1 MHSNIKSWQQVLLMS
16 RRLGVKSL
24 LQPANLM
31 LALCLFISAMAAST
45 LGFFSL
51 NVSHTLNRDVAQFLG
66 ADLVVRSRNDL
77 GNQWWQ
83 ELTEQNPVKTVAITH
98 GAIGPAGY
106 HSIAL
111 KSISDDYP
119 RQGELKLSANNRDY
133 TAQGQSLHPN
143 TAWLDR
149 RALSVLGA
157 QLGDRIQI
165 GEAFF
170 TVAAE
175 IRLEPDRL
183 TQLQHTLPRIMIHE
197 SALALTGIR
206 IHQGRAEYRYLFNG
220 TEEELLQLKNQLPVQ
235 LQKPHQILTPDS
247 GQHPFSRLIKRAE
260 KMLGMVSV
268 LVLLLCGSA
277 AAMLAMDTMRR
288 YVYPSAVLR
297 CMGVNRK
304 NVSRA
309 LFLQLLCLT
318 ILSSFLGA
326 YGGWLIQPLL
336 ADVLAPHL
344 VFAEMVFHIKV
355 PLLALVMT
363 LIMLIAFVYP
373 PLKQLEQQAPAHILR
388 GQLNTGSHWG
398 LTTLTAT
405 LSVLGLLWYYS
416 DNPRLTLYLATGV
429 LLVVIIALAFGW
441 LLNKLTGLSYHLTRG
456 SLRIVLRAIGRT
468 PSKHLATMS
477 TLGIAV
483 MAFSMTAVLRNN
495 FIDTYQVQHIEFD
508 GNYIF
513 NSLPQEQHQH
523 FENMLKKEG
532 AQPRGT
538 YPTVD
543 AMLVSINGIAIDSA
557 LKHESDSREETRS
570 PVRLSWS
577 EKLPDNNTL
586 IEGQWPQPGAGEVSV
601 EAEVMTDL
609 GLNIG
614 DVLGFSVGEQLLTT
628 TITSSRQYKS
638 GGSRF
643 MFWFMFTPD
652 TLERFD
658 HTTMGGFSY
667 HANSTQLLSR
677 ISEAFPQ
684 ARIVSLEQQMSRMR
698 DIMNAMTTI
707 MNSILVL
714 LLSAAFTVLIAS
726 AFVHQQKGQNKWL
739 LLQAIGVRKIRL
751 RFMILLEYM
760 IIGSIACVVGIMAA
774 EIIADTLFSAVFA
787 MSFDGDSTLY
797 GLMLL
802 ITAVVFAM
810 FGWLLSRL
818 SLKQPIQIL
827 QQS

>member
-1 MHSNIKSWQQVLLMS
+1 MQSNIKPWQQVWLMT
-16 RRLGVKSL
+16 RRLGMKSL
-24 LQPANLM
+24 MQPANLM
-31 LALCLFISAMAAST
+31 LALCLFVSAMAAST

-66 ADLVVRSRNDL
+66 ADLVVRSRHDL
-77 GNQWWQ
+77 GNRWQ
-83 ELTEQNPVKTVAITH
+83 ELTDQKPVKTVAITH
-98 GAIGPAGY
+98 GAIGPSGY

-111 KSISDDYP
+111 KSISNDYP
-119 RQGELKLSANNRDY
+119 RQGELKLADGGGDGSA
-133 TAQGQSLHPN
+133 TGQSLQHN
-143 TAWLDR
+143 QAWLDR
-149 RALSVLGA
+149 RALTVLGA

-170 TVAAE
+170 IVDAE
-175 IRLEPDRL
+175 ILLEPDRL

-197 SALALTGIR
+197 QAMAATGIH
-206 IHQGRAEYRYLFNG
+206 INQGRAEYRYLFNG
-220 TEEELLQLKNQLPVQ
+220 THQQLLPLHEELPDLLEI
-235 LQKPHQILTPDS
+235 PHQILTPDS
-247 GQHPFSRLIKRAE
+247 GQHPFSRMVKRAE

-277 AAMLAMDTMRR
+277 AAMLAMDTMQR

-309 LFLQLLCLT
+309 LFLQLSCLT
-318 ILSSFLGA
+318 VLSSILGA
-326 YGGWLIQPLL
+326 WGGWLIQPLL

-344 VFAEMVFHIKV
+344 LLSESIFHIKV
-355 PLLALVMT
+355 PLLSLAMAL
-363 LIMLIAFVYP
+363 LMLLAFVYP

-388 GQLNTGSHWG
+388 GAMQAGTHWR
-398 LTTLTAT
+398 LTSITAT
-405 LSVLGLLWYYS
+405 VSVLGLLWYYS
-416 DNPRLTLYLATGV
+416 DNPRLTAYLAAGV
-429 LLVVIIALAFGW
+429 LMVIIVAVVFGW
-441 LLNKLTGLSYHLTRG
+441 LLNKLTGLSHHLTRG

-495 FIDTYQVQHIEFD
+495 FMHAYQAQHIEHD

-513 NSLPQEQHQH
+513 NSLPEEQLSAFQQ
-523 FENMLKKEG
+523 MLRAQG
-532 AQPRGT
+532 AEPKGA

-543 AMLVSINGIAIDSA
+543 AMLMTINDVPVDSA
-557 LKHESDSREETRS
+557 LQHESDSREEIRS

-577 EKLPDNNTL
+577 EKLPDNNML
-586 IEGQWPQPGAGEVSV
+586 IAGQWPQPGSAEVSV

-609 GLNIG
+609 GLKIG
-614 DVLGFSVGEQLLTT
+614 DVLGFKVGQQVLTT
-628 TITSSRQYKS
+628 TISSSRQYKG

-643 MFWFMFTPD
+643 MFWFMFAPD
-652 TLERFD
+652 SLMAFQQAR
-658 HTTMGGFSY
+658 MGGFSY
-667 HANSTQLLSR
+667 SADATQLLSR
-677 ISEAFPQ
+677 IGQAFPQ

-698 DIMNAMTTI
+698 AIMNAMTTI

-714 LLSAAFTVLIAS
+714 LLSAALTVLIAS
-726 AFVHQQKGQNKWL
+726 AFVHQQKGQHTWL
-739 LLQAIGVRKIRL
+739 LFQAIGVKRMRL
-751 RFMILLEYM
+751 RWMILLEYT
-760 IIGSIACVVGIMAA
+760 IIGSIACVVGIIAA
-774 EIIADTLFSAVFA
+774 EIIADTLFHAVFA
-787 MSFDGDSTLY
+787 MSFDGDSMLY
-797 GLMLL
+797 GLMIL
-802 ITAVVFAM
+802 ITASAFALL
-810 FGWLLSRL
+810 GWLLSRI